1 MSKIRMLF
9 LSIGIVFLVLTHLGD
24 TYYRPWAYSN
34 QIADLGLAN
43 FLPSITGTITAIF
56 LLIGLSKESFA
67 KAPLSA
73 FWILIGSAI
82 YEVIQ
87 PVLGTGV
94 FDWQDL
100 IAVIITGSI
109 VVYVLKASN
118 KGMVTT
124 AT

>member
-1 MSKIRMLF
+1 MSKIRILF
-9 LSIGIVFLVLTHLGD
+9 ILIGVVFLVLTHIGD
-24 TYYRPWAYSN
+24 TYYRPWVYSN

-56 LLIGLSKESFA
+56 LLIGLSKESFT

-73 FWILIGSAI
+73 FWVAIGCVI
-82 YEVIQ
+82 YEVVQ

-100 IAVIITGSI
+100 IAVVITGFI
-109 VVYVLKASN
+109 VVYALKN
-118 KGMVTT
+118 MVGT